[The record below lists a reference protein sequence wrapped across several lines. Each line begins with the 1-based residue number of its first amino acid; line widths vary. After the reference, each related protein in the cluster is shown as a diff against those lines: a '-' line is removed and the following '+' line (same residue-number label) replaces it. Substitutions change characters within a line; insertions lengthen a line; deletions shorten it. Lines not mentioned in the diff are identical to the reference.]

1 MKTPRYLKF
10 LLAGG
15 AFIFAAAT
23 VNAQATRTWVSGVGD
38 DVNPCSRTAP
48 CKTFA
53 GAISKT
59 AEGGEI
65 SVLDPGGYGSLTIN
79 KALTVD
85 GSKGA
90 GYGHIVASGTNGFTV
105 NVTTGVNVNTAV
117 VILRNITVNG
127 IKQSSSLAGVHGVNH
142 IKGDRLIVEDCVFEN
157 LSTAGINQ
165 SSLATTGALW
175 VKNSTF
181 TNTTVGIRAA
191 TTSGFSSV
199 QVDGC
204 NFQAMADGVNATQNA
219 FVTIRD
225 SYFGSLTGVTNGA
238 VRSLPGCAVNVI
250 NSVFASNVLGAN
262 AAGGALR
269 LSGNDLYN
277 NTTAVSGTAESANN
291 NRFRGNTTDGAT
303 SNVIIVK

>member
-1 MKTPRYLKF
+1 MKTPRYLKV

-90 GYGHIVASGTNGFTV
+90 GYGHVLASGTNGFTV
-105 NVTTGVNVNTAV
+105 NVTSGVNVNSAI
-117 VILRNITVNG
+117 VILRNLTVNG
-127 IKQSSSLAGVHGVNH
+127 ISQSSSLKGVHGVNH
-142 IKGDRLIVEDCVFEN
+142 IKAHQLIVEECVFEN
-157 LSTAGINQ
+157 LTTTGINQ
-165 SSLATTGALW
+165 SSLATAGKLSVFDCSFSNIVTGILL
-175 VKNSTF
+175 NTSSGTSISQIEDCRF
-181 TNTTVGIRAA
+181 SNISNGINTTA
-191 TTSGFSSV
+191 
-199 QVDGC
+199 
-204 NFQAMADGVNATQNA
+204 NA
-219 FVTIRD
+219 FVTVRNC
-225 SYFGSLTGVTNGA
+225 SFAATNGGNGA
-238 VRSLPGCAVNVI
+238 VRSATGCQVNV
-250 NSVFASNVLGAN
+250 SDSSFANNVVGAN
-262 AAGGALR
+262 ASGGTLR
-269 LSGNDLYN
+269 LSNNDFWN
-277 NTTAVSGTAESANN
+277 NTTAVFGTAESANN
-291 NRFRGNTTDGAT
+291 NRFRGNTADGTT
-303 SNVIIVK
+303 SNVIVVK